1 MFCIF
6 LFFKQKTAYEMRISD
21 WSSDVCSS
29 DLIAAPGRAPWGS
42 SVHDPVI
49 RYRTTKDPVGSR
61 LDNCGDL
68 AIDKAYGDSYIRI
81 MCFARRLLL
90 VAVLVT
96 YVAGLGVLAATSS
109 AMAGNM
115 VMGEAGEM
123 GDCQGCDP
131 VGGDDPVS
139 ACEDRKSTRLNSSH

>member
-1 MFCIF
+1 
-6 LFFKQKTAYEMRISD
+6 MRISD

-29 DLIAAPGRAPWGS
+29 DLEEPEFDRNIAAPGRAPWGS

-115 VMGEAGEM
+115 VLEIGRANVRH
-123 GDCQGCDP
+123 P
-131 VGGDDPVS
+131 VGQYV
-139 ACEDRKSTRLNSSH
+139 

>member
-1 MFCIF
+1 MIRRPPRSTRTDT
-6 LFFKQKTAYEMRISD
+6 LFPYPTLFRS
-21 WSSDVCSS
+21 
-29 DLIAAPGRAPWGS
+29 S

-96 YVAGLGVLAATSS
+96 YVAGLGVLAAPSS
-109 AMAGNM
+109 AMAGIM
-115 VMGEAGEM
+115 VMAEAGEM
-123 GDCQGCDP
+123 GASQGCDP
-131 VGGDDPVS
+131 AGGGPGR
-139 ACEDRKSTRLNSSH
+139 AG

>member
-1 MFCIF
+1 
-6 LFFKQKTAYEMRISD
+6 MRISD

-29 DLIAAPGRAPWGS
+29 DLVRSSSRHLSCRTCFSGSCCGHWTSTCRAAAAQRHEEPEFDRNIAAPGRAPWGS

-96 YVAGLGVLAATSS
+96 YVARSEEHTSELQS
-109 AMAGNM
+109 LMRI
-115 VMGEAGEM
+115 
-123 GDCQGCDP
+123 P
-131 VGGDDPVS
+131 
-139 ACEDRKSTRLNSSH
+139 